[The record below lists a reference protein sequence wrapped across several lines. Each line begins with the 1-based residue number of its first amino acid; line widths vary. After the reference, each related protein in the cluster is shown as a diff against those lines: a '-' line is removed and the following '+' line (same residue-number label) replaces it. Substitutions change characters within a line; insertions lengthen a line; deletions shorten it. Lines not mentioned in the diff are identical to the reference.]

1 MLSSKLSQ
9 NMDEPINAGKFR
21 SIEMSEVIDG
31 GSNESPVEAKTPS
44 PRKNRKLNKQL
55 SFQLSFRS
63 SAEMHSA
70 IKLLQ
75 IRNQE
80 EELFGAPEIGS
91 PTLKS

>member
-1 MLSSKLSQ
+1 MEG
-9 NMDEPINAGKFR
+9 NFR
-21 SIEMSEVIDG
+21 SIEMSEVVEDI
-31 GSNESPVEAKTPS
+31 SNESPVEVKTPS

-80 EELFGAPEIGS
+80 EESFGAAEIGS
-91 PTLKS
+91 PAL